1 MSPRVGKDNGGA
13 GSVEIQLKFGWN
25 SVWIDVGRG
34 RARRNGMENAGFRSL
49 SLSCS
54 LSLCVGHSGIIRGRW
69 GASLRCT
76 VLTLAL
82 SRSAALPASRSSLA
96 LATSRSLAR
105 IACSSWVT

>member
-1 MSPRVGKDNGGA
+1 MGA
-13 GSVEIQLKFGWN
+13 QGQSNSVEIRLEFGVDRCGERKGQAEWN
-25 SVWIDVGRG
+25 GECWVSL
-34 RARRNGMENAGFRSL
+34 SL